1 MTDFL
6 DRLRAAQSDGCIRR
20 SVALA
25 MVLLALAGRAALAQR
40 DSTEAWQGLTRD
52 LEQLRQELALPGMSV
67 AVLLNQ
73 QVVYARGFGLADID
87 RKIAATESTPYH
99 IASLTKPFSSV
110 LVLRLVEAGLL
121 TLDSSMRDLCGESVF
136 VVNGEEVH
144 GYDAL
149 CEKLVG
155 LVNHPCAEH
164 EFTLHHHLSHTARG
178 IPGERYRYTGWL
190 FGLVTEAVEA
200 VTRRDFVELLADE
213 ITGPLG
219 LSSTV
224 PNLST
229 VRTHQILG
237 KRALPYRIVDGN
249 RHEFSRFPSQIRA
262 SAGMV
267 STVLDLARFDMAID
281 RNELLTPSS
290 TQTMWEPTILNNG
303 SVAPYGLGWYVQD
316 LDSVGR
322 IVWHAG
328 WQPDMY
334 SALYLKVPSAG
345 ATLILLANSD
355 GASAPFDLSSGDV
368 TRSPLARRFLA
379 LLAEF

>member
-1 MTDFL
+1 MKP
-6 DRLRAAQSDGCIRR
+6 RVCIRR
-20 SVALA
+20 VVAQTA
-25 MVLLALAGRAALAQR
+25 AVLALAGHAALAQR
-40 DSTEAWQGLTRD
+40 DSAQAWQDLTRD
-52 LEQLRQELALPGMSV
+52 LELLRQELAIPGMSV

-73 QVVYARGFGLADID
+73 HVVYARGFGLADID
-87 RKIAATESTPYH
+87 RGIAATEGTPYH
-99 IASLTKPFSSV
+99 IASLTKPFSAG
-110 LVLRLVEAGLL
+110 LVMRLVEAGLI
-121 TLDSSMRDLCGESVF
+121 TLDSRMRDLCAESVF

-155 LVNHPCAEH
+155 LINHPCAEH
-164 EFTLHHHLSHTARG
+164 DFTLRHHLSHTARG

-190 FGLVTEAVEA
+190 FGMVTEAVEA
-200 VTRRDFVELLADE
+200 VTHRNFAELLAEE

-224 PNLST
+224 PNLSA
-229 VRTHQILG
+229 VRTWQILER
-237 KRALPYRIVDGN
+237 RALPYRIIDGN

-267 STVLDLARFDMAID
+267 STVLDLARFDIAID
-281 RNELLTPSS
+281 RNELLTPAS
-290 TQTMWEPTILNNG
+290 TQTMWNPTTLNDG

-316 LDSVGR
+316 LDAVGR

-334 SALYLKVPSAG
+334 SGLYIKVPSAG
-345 ATLILLANSD
+345 ATFIMLANSD

-379 LLAEF
+379 FIAEF